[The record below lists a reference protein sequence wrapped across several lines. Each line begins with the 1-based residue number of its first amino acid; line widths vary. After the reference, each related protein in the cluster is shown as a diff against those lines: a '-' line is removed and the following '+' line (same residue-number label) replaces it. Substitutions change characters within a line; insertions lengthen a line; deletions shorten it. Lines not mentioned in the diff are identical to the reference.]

1 MREYKDFTIELS
13 GNRKTKY
20 IVDVTKGCVGAK
32 IIDGGCYHSCFSL
45 KMARMAG
52 VDFTHTVTGTLNEE
66 LLKRQLSKI
75 KDQSYI
81 RVGIAGDPSEAWPLT
96 VRVSQL
102 IREAGIAPVVTTKAW
117 KVPTARQMKDMAAA
131 EVFLHVSCSGLD
143 SHNQTVRRLSV
154 LDSFNLLKKEGA
166 HAVMRIVSAPF
177 LWGTKEYNAQEYIVG
192 FANSRSIPILETP
205 LRMFKNVPFF
215 SAVDETKLTH
225 HVSIFTGKPDSQ
237 FTAGFI
243 LTTNPQNMCHK
254 CEECAN
260 ECQPKS

>member
-1 MREYKDFTIELS
+1 MRDYKAFTIELS

-32 IIDGGCYHSCFSL
+32 VIDGGCYSSCFSL

-52 VDFTHTVTGTLNEE
+52 VNFTHTIVGTLNEE
-66 LLKRQLSKI
+66 LLKKQLNKTV
-75 KDQSYI
+75 DQNYI
-81 RVGIAGDPSEAWPLT
+81 RIGVTGDPSEAWPLT
-96 VRVSQL
+96 VRVAQL
-102 IREAGIAPVVTTKAW
+102 IREANIAPIVTTKAW
-117 KVPTARQMKDMAAA
+117 RVPTVKQIKDMVDA
-131 EVFLHVSCSGLD
+131 ETFLHVSCSGLD
-143 SHNQTVRRLSV
+143 TRGQTVRRLNV
-154 LDSFNLLKKEGA
+154 LDSFWRAKGN
-166 HAVMRIVSAPF
+166 AVMRIVSAPF
-177 LWGTKEYNAQEYIVG
+177 VFGTKEYISQEYLIG
-192 FANSRSIPILETP
+192 FANSRNIPILETP

-215 SAVDETKLTH
+215 KTIDETKLSH

-237 FTAGFI
+237 LTAGFI